1 MFRLVVQHRHRR
13 WRRLVCAVRQRDP
26 NQLVMLG
33 EYVVI
38 ILGSATTMH
47 TAGRVKKSLFQ
58 INVSAVGTLCS
69 THIIYH
75 IQVCA
80 SELRV
85 SNRLVILDQLFL
97 VTSARAVRMHKA
109 GYV

>member
-1 MFRLVVQHRHRR
+1 M
-13 WRRLVCAVRQRDP
+13 VCAVWQWDP